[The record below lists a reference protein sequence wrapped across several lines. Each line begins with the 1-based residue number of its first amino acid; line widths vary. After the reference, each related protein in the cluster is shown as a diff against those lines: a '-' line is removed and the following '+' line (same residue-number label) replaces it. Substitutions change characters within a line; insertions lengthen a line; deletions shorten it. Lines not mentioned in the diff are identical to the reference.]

1 MLAYQFLSNVFVLKQ
16 TQVEVEGMGKCF
28 SVAAIYPSCQLTECL
43 YLLSLGVSEQL
54 DEVVAEFLFIH
65 LSLILIQV
73 LWCLVGLGES
83 EELVKEVA
91 SLRARLESTED
102 ELRSRESTIEEME
115 AQLQRARA
123 EDLREKMQ
131 VRLCV
136 SYLNLIILLQLSWKP
151 IYVKD
156 VLIF

>member
-1 MLAYQFLSNVFVLKQ
+1 M
-16 TQVEVEGMGKCF
+16 E
-28 SVAAIYPSCQLTECL
+28 
-43 YLLSLGVSEQL
+43 
-54 DEVVAEFLFIH
+54 
-65 LSLILIQV
+65 V

-102 ELRSRESTIEEME
+102 ELRSREATIEEME

-131 VRLCV
+131 VMQC
-136 SYLNLIILLQLSWKP
+136 
-151 IYVKD
+151 
-156 VLIF
+156 

>member
-1 MLAYQFLSNVFVLKQ
+1 MLVYQFLLNQFVLKQ
-16 TQVEVEGMGKCF
+16 AQIEFEGIGKCF
-28 SVAAIYPSCQLTECL
+28 SFGAIHSCCQLIECL
-43 YLLSLGVSEQL
+43 CVLSLSVAEEF
-54 DEVVAEFLFIH
+54 DEVVAQLLFIH
-65 LSLILIQV
+65 LSVILIQV

-131 VRLCV
+131 VRLC
-136 SYLNLIILLQLSWKP
+136 STFLDLIIVLQLSWKP
-151 IYVKD
+151 IQ
-156 VLIF
+156 I